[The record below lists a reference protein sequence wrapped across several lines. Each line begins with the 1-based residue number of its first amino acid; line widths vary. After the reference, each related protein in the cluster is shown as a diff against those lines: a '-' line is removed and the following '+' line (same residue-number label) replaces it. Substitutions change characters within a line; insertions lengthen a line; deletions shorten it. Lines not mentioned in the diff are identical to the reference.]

1 MGIRRACSYQA
12 TFQTPKP
19 PANYSEILVT
29 FAQNGQN
36 LINKQRYQL
45 AVEDY
50 TVTAQLT
57 QEETALFEA
66 GTPAQVQ
73 IRCFGAVYDAPGSA
87 VFSVDVWP
95 ALNDVILGGTE
106 TEPEETAGGGESN
119 G

>member
-19 PANYSEILVT
+19 PSSYSEILVT
-29 FAQNGQN
+29 FSQDGQN
-36 LINKQRYQL
+36 LINKARYQL
-45 AVEDY
+45 NVEEFN
-50 TVTAQLT
+50 VTAQLT
-57 QEETALFEA
+57 QEETSLFEA
-66 GTPAQVQ
+66 GRTAQIQ

-95 ALNDVILGGTE
+95 ALDDRILGG
-106 TEPEETAGGGESN
+106 ESD

>member
-19 PANYSEILVT
+19 PSSYSEILVT
-29 FAQNGQN
+29 FSQDGQN
-36 LINKQRYQL
+36 LINKARYQL
-45 AVEDY
+45 NVEEF

-57 QEETALFEA
+57 QEETKLFEA
-66 GTPAQVQ
+66 GRTAQIQ
-73 IRCFGAVYDAPGSA
+73 IRCFGATYDAPGSA

-95 ALNDVILGGTE
+95 ALDDRILGG
-106 TEPEETAGGGESN
+106 ESD

>member
-19 PANYSEILVT
+19 PSSYSEILVT
-29 FAQNGQN
+29 FSQDGQN
-36 LINKQRYQL
+36 LINKARYQL
-45 AVEDY
+45 NVEEF

-57 QEETALFEA
+57 QEETKLFEA
-66 GTPAQVQ
+66 GRPAQIQ
-73 IRCFGAVYDAPGSA
+73 IRCFGATYDAPGSA

-95 ALNDVILGGTE
+95 ALDDRILGG
-106 TEPEETAGGGESN
+106 ESD

>member
-19 PANYSEILVT
+19 PSNYSEILVT
-29 FAQNGQN
+29 FSQDGEI
-36 LINKQRYQL
+36 LINKLRYQL
-45 AVEDY
+45 DVQDY

-57 QEETALFEA
+57 QEETNLFED
-66 GTPAQVQ
+66 GKTAQIQ

-95 ALNDVILGGTE
+95 ALNDTILGGD
-106 TEPEETAGGGESN
+106 
-119 G
+119 

>member
-19 PANYSEILVT
+19 PSNYSEILVT
-29 FAQNGQN
+29 FSQDGEI
-36 LINKQRYQL
+36 LINKLRYQL
-45 AVEDY
+45 DVQDY

-57 QEETALFEA
+57 QEETSLFEA
-66 GTPAQVQ
+66 GKTAQIQ

-95 ALNDVILGGTE
+95 ALNDTILGGE
-106 TEPEETAGGGESN
+106 
-119 G
+119 

>member
-19 PANYSEILVT
+19 PSNYSEILVT
-29 FAQNGQN
+29 FSQNGQN
-36 LINKQRYQL
+36 LINKSRYQL
-45 AVEDY
+45 AVEEY
-50 TVTAQLT
+50 AVTAQLT

-66 GTPAQVQ
+66 GTPAQIQ

-95 ALNDVILGGTE
+95 ALDDTILGG
-106 TEPEETAGGGESN
+106 GG
-119 G
+119 

>member
-19 PANYSEILVT
+19 PSNYSNILVT
-29 FAQNGQN
+29 FSQNGQN
-36 LINKQRYQL
+36 LINKTRYQL
-45 AVEDY
+45 AVEEY
-50 TVTAQLT
+50 SVTAQLT
-57 QEETALFEA
+57 QEETKLFEA

-95 ALNDVILGGTE
+95 ALNDTILGG
-106 TEPEETAGGGESN
+106 GGGN